1 MVIVKG
7 QTKNRLEVE
16 NPISLKP
23 DFFSDCVNWGYEKET
38 MYLKNKK
45 LFLSF
50 KKIKIPIK
58 GRWGGEGRQHYLLF
72 QKEAY
77 KMDTDNQT
85 HKIVLNICSV
95 PSCGENNL
103 FCQY

>member
-1 MVIVKG
+1 MTVLIGDMKKRLCILKIRNFFCPLRKLKSQLKG
-7 QTKNRLEVE
+7 
-16 NPISLKP
+16 
-23 DFFSDCVNWGYEKET
+23 G
-38 MYLKNKK
+38 
-45 LFLSF
+45 
-50 KKIKIPIK
+50 
-58 GRWGGEGRQHYLLF
+58 GGGEGRQHYLLF

-85 HKIVLNICSV
+85 HKIILNICSV